1 MIFTSQDVCRPR
13 FLEDNWEGATAAD
26 VVESV
31 KGTGAV
37 TGDQERIVSN
47 GVGDI
52 VARSGKSRLMS
63 GKEPALRKDG
73 AALERIDLKR
83 GVPRGRDCV
92 MSCFIGG

>member
-1 MIFTSQDVCRPR
+1 M
-13 FLEDNWEGATAAD
+13 
-26 VVESV
+26 
-31 KGTGAV
+31 
-37 TGDQERIVSN
+37 
-47 GVGDI
+47 
-52 VARSGKSRLMS
+52 MS